1 MQWAPLFKRNQS
13 KHNLSINMFYIS
25 KYKQLILP
33 TKMKVNI
40 IMQAGD
46 SIQIIEDI
54 KWLAYKQD
62 APLFKLD

>member
-1 MQWAPLFKRNQS
+1 
-13 KHNLSINMFYIS
+13 
-25 KYKQLILP
+25 
-33 TKMKVNI
+33 MKVNI

>member
-1 MQWAPLFKRNQS
+1 
-13 KHNLSINMFYIS
+13 MFYIS
-25 KYKQLILP
+25 KYKQLILL
-33 TKMKVNI
+33 TEMKVNI

-62 APLFKLD
+62 APIFKWD